1 MQKETEKERR
11 DTCIENDI
19 VIQRGMEKCR
29 KKVKGEK
36 ERNVEKERNLEKGER
51 ERHKELEKERR
62 RKRARVT

>member
-11 DTCIENDI
+11 DTCIENYI

-36 ERNVEKERNLEKGER
+36 ERNVEKGER
-51 ERHKELEKERR
+51 ETHKELEKDRG
-62 RKRARVT
+62 RKSTRVT